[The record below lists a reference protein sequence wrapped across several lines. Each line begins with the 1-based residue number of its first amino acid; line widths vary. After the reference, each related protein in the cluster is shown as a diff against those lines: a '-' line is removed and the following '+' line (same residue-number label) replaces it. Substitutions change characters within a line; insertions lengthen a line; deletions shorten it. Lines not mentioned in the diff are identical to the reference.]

1 MTPNPVEEKMEPIR
15 ISTTLVAGQNRRI
28 IAKARGHVVEM
39 DVRKERGG
47 DDAGPTPPE
56 CLVMALGGCVMNLTR
71 IIARD
76 NGIRL
81 KEVNM
86 AISGDIDPSKAFGL
100 DGNARAG
107 FSDLSIAMEL
117 IPELSDSEQER
128 LRREITRRCPLCDTI
143 SNPTPLKITLNGRTA
158 TMPSR

>member
-1 MTPNPVEEKMEPIR
+1 MTPVPVEEKMEPIR
-15 ISTTLVAGQNRRI
+15 ISATLAAGQNRRI

-56 CLVMALGGCVMNLTR
+56 CLAMALGGCVMNLTR
-71 IIARD
+71 MIARD
-76 NGIRL
+76 SGIRL
-81 KEVNM
+81 EDVNM
-86 AISGDIDPSKAFGL
+86 AISGDIDPSIAFGL

-117 IPELSDSEQER
+117 TPGLSDNDRER

-143 SNPTPLKITLNGRTA
+143 SNPTPLRISLK
-158 TMPSR
+158 